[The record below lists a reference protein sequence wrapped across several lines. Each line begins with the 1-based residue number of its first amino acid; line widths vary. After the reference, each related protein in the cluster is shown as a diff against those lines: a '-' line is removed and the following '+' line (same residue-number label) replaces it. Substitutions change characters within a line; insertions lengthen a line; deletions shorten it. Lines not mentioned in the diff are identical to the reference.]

1 LVSKSVLL
9 KVEVKGKGLNLVS
22 WFWLYGE
29 VWNETVA
36 ELSKIT
42 NVIFLLCW
50 IWECPSIETPLVGYH
65 QDQVISYVKQKK
77 IRMLH

>member
-1 LVSKSVLL
+1 MLFP
-9 KVEVKGKGLNLVS
+9 GFGCT
-22 WFWLYGE
+22 GE

-50 IWECPSIETPLVGYH
+50 IWNVP
-65 QDQVISYVKQKK
+65 Q
-77 IRMLH
+77 

>member
-1 LVSKSVLL
+1 MLFP
-9 KVEVKGKGLNLVS
+9 GFGCT
-22 WFWLYGE
+22 GE

-50 IWECPSIETPLVGYH
+50 IWECPSIETLGWLPSRSGHFY
-65 QDQVISYVKQKK
+65 KTKK
-77 IRMLH
+77 NKRMLH